1 MAIKPITNENAGYE
15 SNVNRESQTSIR
27 SEKGNPKVV
36 IKKPGGQNAGKGFS
50 IGLKEIDT
58 AVIKHIRN
66 IMKPKVKEQN
76 EIISVPVLYGN
87 EERWKSIKT
96 RGVLRDK
103 NGSLILPMIVIKRT
117 SVGFDDAMPMSFDN
131 DVQGKYIS
139 VVRSSSGWSKNN
151 RYDRFSVLTGQKPVQ
166 EFVKTGMPDFVTC
179 NYSIVMMTSFIE
191 QMNDLNSLWMEHLE
205 TYFGDQT
212 SYRFLSALDGDITNE
227 IEMESQGERMIKNEF
242 SMTIKGYMIPEFT
255 DNIFGKTAEL
265 GRAYKPKKVSFS
277 EKLL

>member
-15 SNVNRESQTSIR
+15 SRTNREAQTSIR

-103 NGSLILPMIVIKRT
+103 NGALLLPIIVIKRT

-131 DVQGKYIS
+131 DVQGKHIS

-227 IEMESQGERMIKNEF
+227 IEMESQGERMIKNDF
-242 SMTIKGYMIPEFT
+242 SMSIKGYMIPEFT

-265 GRAYKPKKVSFS
+265 GRAYKPKKVTFS

>member
-1 MAIKPITNENAGYE
+1 VAIKPITNDNAGYE
-15 SNVNRESQTSIR
+15 SRTNREAQTSIR

-66 IMKPKVKEQN
+66 VMKPKIREQN
-76 EIISVPVLYGN
+76 EVISVPVLYGN
-87 EERWKSIKT
+87 EERWKSVK
-96 RGVLRDK
+96 RRNVLRDK
-103 NGSLILPMIVIKRT
+103 NGTIILPIIVIKRT
-117 SVGFDDAMPMSFDN
+117 SLAMNPDMPLSFDN
-131 DVQGKYIS
+131 DVKGKYIS

-151 RYDRFSVLTGQKPVQ
+151 RYDRFAVLTGQQPVQ

-179 NYSIVMMTSFIE
+179 SYSIVMMTSFIE
-191 QMNDLNSLWMEHLE
+191 QMNDLNNLWVEHLE

-212 SYRFLSALDGDITNE
+212 SYRFLSSLDGDISNE
-227 IEMESQGERMIKNEF
+227 IEMESQGERMIRNEL
-242 SMTIKGYMIPEFT
+242 SLSIKGYMIPEFT

-265 GRAYKPKKVSFS
+265 GRAYNPKKVSFS

>member
-1 MAIKPITNENAGYE
+1 MAIKPITNDNAGYE

-66 IMKPKVKEQN
+66 IMKPKVREQN

-87 EERWKSIKT
+87 EERWKSVKN
-96 RGVLRDK
+96 RGTLRDK
-103 NGSLILPMIVIKRT
+103 NGSIILPIIVIKRT
-117 SVGFDDAMPMSFDN
+117 SVAMNDQMPLSFDN
-131 DVQGKYIS
+131 DVKGKFIN

-151 RYDRFSVLTGQKPVQ
+151 RYDRFAVLTGQQPVE
-166 EFVKTGMPDFVTC
+166 EFVKTGMPDFVVC
-179 NYSIVMMTSFIE
+179 SYSIIMMTSFIE
-191 QMNDLNSLWMEHLE
+191 QMNDLNNLWIEHLE

-212 SYRFLSALDGDITNE
+212 THRFLSSLSGDISNE
-227 IEMESQGERMIKNEF
+227 VEMESQGERMIRNEL
-242 SMTIKGYMIPEFT
+242 TIEIKGYMIPEFT
-255 DNIFGKTAEL
+255 DNVFGKTAEL
-265 GRAYKPKKVSFS
+265 GRAYNPKKVSFS

>member
-1 MAIKPITNENAGYE
+1 MAIKPITNDNAGYE